1 MKAESWI
8 ALLSGPDRPGI
19 VSSLAAWIYQQ
30 GGNIL
35 HADQHRD
42 FEENIFFQRLEWIPK
57 AGSSDLLQQEFV
69 AYARSIGMSHVEL
82 RPSNHRYRVGLL
94 VSRAEHC
101 FWDLLL
107 REQAEEFR
115 GEFSFVFSNHP
126 DMRPVADYFQKQYYC
141 HAVTP
146 ENKRQ
151 VEDRLLAYCRQHRV
165 DLLVMARYM
174 QVLSDRFLEQ
184 VGCPVINIHHSF
196 LPAFA
201 GARPYHQAYSRGVKL
216 IGATAHYATPVLDD
230 GPIIAQDVDT
240 VTHRHSV
247 QDLIRKG
254 RDLEKRVLA
263 RAVRAHLE
271 QKVLV
276 YQSKTVVFD

>member
-1 MKAESWI
+1 MKTDSWI

-19 VSSLAAWIYQQ
+19 VSSLSAWIYQH

-42 FEENIFFQRLEWIPK
+42 FEENVFFQRLEWIPQ
-57 AGSSDLLQQEFV
+57 AGSGAELQQQFI
-69 AYARSIGMSHVEL
+69 AYAREIGMTHVEL
-82 RPSNHRYRVGLL
+82 RPSSYRYRIGLL
-94 VSRAEHC
+94 VSRADHC
-101 FWDLLL
+101 FWDMLL
-107 REQAEEFR
+107 REQAGEFR
-115 GEFSFVFSNHP
+115 GEFTFVFSNHR
-126 DMRPVADYFQKQYYC
+126 DMESVAQYFGKPFYHHPVQA
-141 HAVTP
+141 
-146 ENKRQ
+146 ENKQ
-151 VEDRLLAYCRQHRV
+151 EAEDVLLERCRQHNV

-174 QVLSDRFLEQ
+174 QVLSDRFLDKIER
-184 VGCPVINIHHSF
+184 PVINIHHSF

-247 QDLIRKG
+247 QDLVRKG